1 MLNDINCSKEM
12 KGVVNLAIRVGLSFK
27 ETKEEKE
34 LYEFLKEK
42 SEIIGESAYIKTLLQ
57 NEMQKENAHT
67 AEGHS

>member
-12 KGVVNLAIRVGLSFK
+12 KGMVNLAIRVGLSFK

-42 SEIIGESAYIKTLLQ
+42 SKLMGESAYIKTLLQ
-57 NEMQKENAHT
+57 NEMQKENALSF
-67 AEGHS
+67 EGQS